1 MVLLLIIT
9 LLWDF
14 ALRRIFLQT
23 NSSTFQ
29 NISNKMK
36 ALWNIVKNIH
46 VQNIQWSFIPH
57 VAFYRLPVW
66 NGHYENETKCD
77 LKLATVSSKIII
89 NLLKKKKK
97 NKKPHNIICTVY

>member
-9 LLWDF
+9 TLLWDF
-14 ALRRIFLQT
+14 AVHRIFLQT

-29 NISNKMK
+29 NISDKMK
-36 ALWNIVKNIH
+36 ALWNIVQNID

-66 NGHYENETKCD
+66 NGDYDNETKRVV
-77 LKLATVSSKIII
+77 KRAIVSSKIII
-89 NLLKKKKK
+89 NLLKKTK
-97 NKKPHNIICTVY
+97 